1 MEKFTFEIEA
11 KLDKA
16 TKGVEDLTQ
25 SVEDL
30 KKAQSEQVD
39 ALNKQINDL
48 TKTQKKTGGAVK
60 KLAKG
65 FKGVGLAMKAAG
77 IGLVLMLF
85 NKLSEAMMRNQ
96 TFADAIEVVFTA
108 IGIVFKQVTDAI
120 MGAVERVNEA
130 TGGFDALK
138 SVVGG
143 AVTIAMNS
151 LLLVLQGLQM
161 GFVALRIAYEKVFGS
176 DEGVKQAQADMDVLK
191 EKAAETTSRIVE
203 AGKDVAT
210 NIVEAVGEVAQLTT
224 SVVESASTAIQDI
237 NAEAIMED
245 AKKVVAL
252 KKNYGLLESQ
262 SQRLIEQYDLE
273 AESQRQIRD
282 DVSLSIEERIK
293 ANEELGKILKEQS
306 EEEKKQIG
314 IRQDALREQIRLEG
328 ESHELTQ
335 QLYDLETELLAID
348 AKVAGFKSEQLTN
361 EVGLKQELRDLD
373 NTALQALNEREI
385 AEAQFTADQELNGLA
400 RVEAKRAALQLEEDL
415 ELKRLQQIINNSAEG
430 TQARADA
437 EAEYLSKK
445 QEFSQAS
452 INLDKEEAEAKKA
465 NLAAVG
471 NALGNLSSV
480 LGEETAAGKATAIA
494 ATTISTY
501 QSAQDS
507 YKSLAG
513 IPVIGPALGFAAAA
527 AAIVG
532 GLAQIKKITAT
543 KIPNTPDKGTA
554 PPPTG
559 STPATAQA
567 PSFNIV
573 GASQTSQIA
582 DVIGSAN
589 QEPVKA
595 YVVSNDVTSAQS
607 MDRNIVEEASI

>member
-30 KKAQSEQVD
+30 KEAQSEQVK
-39 ALNKQINDL
+39 ALEKQIKDL
-48 TKTQKKTGGAVK
+48 TKTQKKTGSAVK

-77 IGLVLMLF
+77 IGLVLALF

-96 TFADAIEVVFTA
+96 AFADAIEVVFTA

-120 MGAVERVNEA
+120 MGSSRKVNEA

-138 SVVGG
+138 AVVGG

-151 LLLVLQGLQM
+151 LLLVIQGLQM

-176 DEGVKQAQADMDVLK
+176 NEGLRQARKDMQELK
-191 EKAAETTSRIVE
+191 EKAAETTQRIAE
-203 AGKDVAT
+203 AGKEVAS
-210 NIVEAVGEVAQLTT
+210 NVVEAVGEVAQLTT
-224 SVVESASTAIQDI
+224 AVVESASTAIQDI
-237 NAEAIMED
+237 NAETVMSD

-252 KKNYGLLESQ
+252 KKNYGLLESM

-293 ANEELGKILKEQS
+293 ANEELGKVLEEQA

-314 IRQDALREQIRLEG
+314 IRQAALREQIRLEG

-361 EVGLKQELRDLD
+361 EVALKQELKDLD
-373 NTALQALNEREI
+373 NTALQGLERK
-385 AEAQFTADQELNGLA
+385 
-400 RVEAKRAALQLEEDL
+400 V
-415 ELKRLQQIINNSAEG
+415 NS
-430 TQARADA
+430 R
-437 EAEYLSKK
+437 S
-445 QEFSQAS
+445 
-452 INLDKEEAEAKKA
+452 
-465 NLAAVG
+465 
-471 NALGNLSSV
+471 
-480 LGEETAAGKATAIA
+480 
-494 ATTISTY
+494 TIQCRFRKLT
-501 QSAQDS
+501 D
-507 YKSLAG
+507 
-513 IPVIGPALGFAAAA
+513 
-527 AAIVG
+527 
-532 GLAQIKKITAT
+532 
-543 KIPNTPDKGTA
+543 
-554 PPPTG
+554 
-559 STPATAQA
+559 
-567 PSFNIV
+567 
-573 GASQTSQIA
+573 
-582 DVIGSAN
+582 
-589 QEPVKA
+589 
-595 YVVSNDVTSAQS
+595 
-607 MDRNIVEEASI
+607 